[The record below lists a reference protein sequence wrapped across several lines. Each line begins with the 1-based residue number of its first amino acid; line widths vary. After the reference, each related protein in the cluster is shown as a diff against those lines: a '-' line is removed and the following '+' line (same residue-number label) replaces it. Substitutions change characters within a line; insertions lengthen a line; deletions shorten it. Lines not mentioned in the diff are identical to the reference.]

1 MKFKNFFLS
10 TVLISTL
17 SFSSVTNASV
27 ALFNPAA
34 IVTATVQTVAL
45 RGLAMALVG
54 GVGVAMTN
62 KVANKKPLLA
72 FPLFSVSGIL
82 LILGIMALDNGDS
95 TSIQFKSLTES
106 EAQKLSITESEL
118 LKYNQSIEVLNA
130 INESIALEISEIENE
145 SDRAEQ
151 ATKLWTEAKA
161 LLDEEVL
168 SATQKILMQ
177 VK

>member
-1 MKFKNFFLS
+1 MKMKNVILS

-17 SFSSVTNASV
+17 SFSSVSNASV

-54 GVGVAMTN
+54 GVGVVVTP
-62 KVANKKPLLA
+62 KIANKNPFLA
-72 FPLFSVSGIL
+72 FPLFSVSGVM

-95 TSIQFKSLTES
+95 TSVQFKTLTDA
-106 EAQKLSITESEL
+106 EANKLNITESEL
-118 LKYNQSIEVLNA
+118 LKYNQSVEVLNA
-130 INESIALEISEIENE
+130 INESISLEIANLENE
-145 SDRAEQ
+145 SDRLALAQ
-151 ATKLWTEAKA
+151 KMWGEAKDLVDGEA
-161 LLDEEVL
+161 L
-168 SATQKILMQ
+168 SATSKILLQ